1 MQVTPSRSGDV
12 EPSMA
17 PLAGRRALVTGAGRG
32 IGAAIARALAADGA
46 AVLLC
51 GRSQPPLQALAETL
65 GHGARALPLDVADV
79 PAILDRLAAEETAH
93 GPIDILVNNAGA
105 GVSSPFHKMDQAHW
119 EAMLAV
125 NLTGVFACTRALLP
139 GMTRR
144 GWGRVVTVASTA
156 GLKGYAYVSAYVA
169 AKHGAI
175 GLTRALALEVARS
188 GVTVN
193 AVCPGFA
200 DTEMT
205 EETLA
210 TIQAKTGRDRDAALA
225 ELTRT
230 NPQGRLVQ
238 PQEVANAVQWL
249 CRPGSDSI
257 TGQAIAVAG
266 GEVM

>member
-1 MQVTPSRSGDV
+1 METPTAGNAEVTGP
-12 EPSMA
+12 A
-17 PLAGRRALVTGAGRG
+17 LAGRRALVTGAGRG

-46 AVLLC
+46 TVLLA
-51 GRSQPPLQALAETL
+51 GRTPAPLESLAAEI
-65 GHGARALPLDVADV
+65 GGGARPLPLDVTDIA
-79 PAILDRLAAEETAH
+79 ATLDALAAEEAAH
-93 GPIDILVNNAGA
+93 GAIDILVNNAGS
-105 GVSSPFHKMDQAHW
+105 GVSTPFAKMDAAHW
-119 EAMLAV
+119 QAMLAV

-139 GMTRR
+139 GMARR

-156 GLKGYAYVSAYVA
+156 GLKGYPYVAAYVA

-175 GLTRALALEVARS
+175 GLTRALALEVAKS

-205 EETLA
+205 EDTLA
-210 TIQAKTGRDRDAALA
+210 TIQAKTGRSRAEALA
-225 ELTRT
+225 ELTKS
-230 NPQGRLVQ
+230 NPQGRLVA
-238 PQEVANAVQWL
+238 PAEVANAVLWL
-249 CRPGSDSI
+249 CRPGSDSV